1 MQRQII
7 RYLLTYLFVVVVFA
21 IERAVFVGF
30 YSKAINLA
38 GTADLF
44 RILAHGVPMDLAV
57 AGYVAILPGLM
68 LVVESALNARRKWL
82 KLVETGYFITISLV
96 LSLIFVVDI
105 ILYDYWGFR
114 LDMTP
119 VFYFTSSPSDALASI
134 SVWVAVGGFSV
145 VLLWAASLFA
155 GFYFIF
161 LNPQFVRRE
170 RRRWLTPTVLFVAT
184 AALFIPIRGGFTVST
199 MNLSKAYFSQNQ
211 GYNHAAVNPAFSLLY
226 SASHQTDF
234 GSQFRY
240 LTDQRRAQVMATI
253 APTDDS
259 SDVPAILSTSRPD
272 VIVVILESFSNH
284 ILPVTGGEPI
294 AMCLDSIARQGLTF
308 TRFYANSFRTDRGLT
323 SIISGYPAQPTTSIL
338 KYVEKAETLPSFPKS
353 MKAAGYDSAYYYG
366 GDADFTNMSAY
377 LVSCGFEKIIS
388 DKDFALSQKM
398 SKWGANDGD
407 LVDRFLA
414 DYLAEKT
421 TKPRLRIVQTS
432 SSHEPFNVP
441 YNRFSDP
448 RANAF
453 AYADAAVGR
462 LVDAIRQKG
471 NWANTLFVFVP
482 DHYGCYPELTDKAAR
497 HEIPLIFAGGALTR
511 TGVDD
516 TYASQIDLAAT
527 LLCQLG
533 IDHSEF
539 AFSKNVLD
547 PHSPHFAYISEP
559 GIFGIISEENTYIYN
574 YEAESAIVD
583 TGATSFNAERAK
595 AFVQTLYDDLDK
607 R

>member
-1 MQRQII
+1 MQNQIK
-7 RYLLTYLFVVVVFA
+7 RYIFTYLFVLVVFA

-30 YSKAINLA
+30 YSSTINLA
-38 GTADLF
+38 GAADF
-44 RILAHGVPMDLAV
+44 FSILAHGVPMDLAV
-57 AGYVAILPGLM
+57 AGYLTILPGLL
-68 LVVESALNARRKWL
+68 LVVESALNDRKKWL
-82 KLVETGYFITISLV
+82 KWVEIGYFALISLV
-96 LSLIFVVDI
+96 VSLIFVVDLM
-105 ILYDYWGFR
+105 LYDYWGFR

-119 VFYFTSSPSDALASI
+119 VFYFTSSPADALASI
-134 SVWVAVGGFSV
+134 SAWAAVGGFAV
-145 VLLWAASLFA
+145 VLLWAAAVFVGLYFLYVKPEFA
-155 GFYFIF
+155 R
-161 LNPQFVRRE
+161 PE
-170 RRRWLTPTVLFVAT
+170 RRRWLTSAVMLLAT
-184 AALFIPIRGGFTVST
+184 AVLFIPIRGGFTVST

-211 GYNHAAVNPAFSLLY
+211 GYNHAAINPAFSLLY

-234 GSQFRY
+234 GTQFRY
-240 LTDQRRAQVMATI
+240 LTDQRRAEVMAQI
-253 APTDDS
+253 APTADN
-259 SDVPAILSTSRPD
+259 SDVPTILNTTRPD
-272 VIVVILESFSNH
+272 VIIVILESFSNH

-294 AMCLDSIARQGLTF
+294 AMSLDSIARQGLTF

-323 SIISGYPAQPTTSIL
+323 SIISGYPAQPTTSIM
-338 KYVEKAETLPSFPKS
+338 KYVEKAETLPSIPKS
-353 MKAAGYDSAYYYG
+353 MKAAGYDPAYYYG
-366 GDADFTNMSAY
+366 GDADFTNMNAY
-377 LVSCGFEKIIS
+377 LVSCGFERIIS

-414 DYLAEKT
+414 DYLAEKPA
-421 TKPRLRIVQTS
+421 KPRLRIVQTS

-441 YNRFSDP
+441 YNRFADP

-462 LVDAIRQKG
+462 LVNTIRHKG

-497 HEIPLIFAGGALTR
+497 HAIPLIFAGGALAR
-511 TGVDD
+511 TGIDD

-539 AFSKNVLD
+539 AFSKNVLN
-547 PHSPHFAYISEP
+547 PNSPHFAYISEP
-559 GIFGIISEENTYIYN
+559 GIFGIISDENTYIYN

-583 TGATSFNAERAK
+583 SGTASFNAERAK
-595 AFVQTLYDDLDK
+595 AFIQTLYNDLDK